1 MVSCDEAIDLMKEG
15 AAKAFRAIRTSSMMT
30 TMGEMKGMVYLNTKK
45 IKTFVIS
52 ITSKRLSFVILIEF
66 DLH

>member
-15 AAKAFRAIRTSSMMT
+15 AAKAFRAIRASSMMI
-30 TMGEMKGMVYLNTKK
+30 TMGETKGMVYLEYKK
-45 IKTFVIS
+45 NQNVCHLNNIKT
-52 ITSKRLSFVILIEF
+52 FVILIEF